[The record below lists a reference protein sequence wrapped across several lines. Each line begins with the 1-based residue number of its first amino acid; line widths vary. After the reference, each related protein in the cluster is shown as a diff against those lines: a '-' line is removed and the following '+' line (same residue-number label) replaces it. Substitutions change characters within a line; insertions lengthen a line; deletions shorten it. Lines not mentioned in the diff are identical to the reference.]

1 MGEKKKVTTAQTEIL
16 KKYIHPEY
24 LKWFRKSQIHRLNDG
39 WGKEELIRFVAENFT
54 RHHAEKILSTD
65 GIIYAKKLFPPIMK
79 PHEFALMNNEAR
91 IAHQECFP
99 RNEVEEEMSHQ
110 HKCLGKREQALKQ
123 QVELA
128 IDCYRHYL
136 RTRCPYKPNRFICKE
151 EYSLARME
159 YLIQKYVNVSRCTIF
174 FFFSPQE
181 LFADFVGFGM
191 LPKKY
196 TDEDFVR
203 MLGKYKFSMTEA
215 GNKLVVELTKVS
227 QEKSKW
233 VKRLKIKNAKWED
246 ITITA
251 LETGLLISHEDSPKT
266 IVELWENIN
275 LGNKKRERTL
285 LENLQKASNISK
297 KDVKYKSKD
306 VVSRPRKI
314 LREAS
319 GIPSE
324 ATRDPK
330 PILWK
335 NGKATRIF
343 QMGKS
348 DTVISNEPEL
358 KDEDSIEFIS
368 KFDKKE
374 LHPEKG
380 SFHID

>member
-1 MGEKKKVTTAQTEIL
+1 MGQHPLQTSGSRR
-16 KKYIHPEY
+16 Y
-24 LKWFRKSQIHRLNDG
+24 
-39 WGKEELIRFVAENFT
+39 
-54 RHHAEKILSTD
+54 
-65 GIIYAKKLFPPIMK
+65 GIIAPDLTKENIIKAIK
-79 PHEFALMNNEAR
+79 NRNTFAVLNGRAGSSYYPL
-91 IAHQECFP
+91 A
-99 RNEVEEEMSHQ
+99 
-110 HKCLGKREQALKQ
+110 LALK
-123 QVELA
+123 
-128 IDCYRHYL
+128 
-136 RTRCPYKPNRFICKE
+136 
-151 EYSLARME
+151 
-159 YLIQKYVNVSRCTIF
+159 VNGTLMGG
-174 FFFSPQE
+174 E
-181 LFADFVGFGM
+181 
-191 LPKKY
+191 
-196 TDEDFVR
+196 T
-203 MLGKYKFSMTEA
+203 KFSNSINYEIYV
-215 GNKLVVELTKVS
+215 KDS
-227 QEKSKW
+227 Q
-233 VKRLKIKNAKWED
+233 
-246 ITITA
+246 
-251 LETGLLISHEDSPKT
+251 KT
-266 IVELWENIN
+266 IVELWENIK

-306 VVSRPRKI
+306 VVSRLRKI